1 MTHEQKINYMRIAAG
16 MASLYF
22 NNDQLDLLVSLYDTV
37 IEKEG
42 KTSVSDIV
50 DVEFAVKTRKEE
62 RERKELSEKAR
73 KVGENS

>member
-1 MTHEQKINYMRIAAG
+1 MRIAAG